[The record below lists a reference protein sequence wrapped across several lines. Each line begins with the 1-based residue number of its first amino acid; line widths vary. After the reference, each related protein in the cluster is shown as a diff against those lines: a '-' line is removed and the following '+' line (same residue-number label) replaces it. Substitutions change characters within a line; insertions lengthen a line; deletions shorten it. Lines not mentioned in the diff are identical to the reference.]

1 MRFSRTMP
9 SPLHSTESTSQQPIN
24 LSPTRAAYNSNGMH
38 ILVVEDEARLTSLIK
53 RALEGERH
61 LVDVTY
67 DGATAYSMA
76 TEARYDLIVLD
87 IMLPEMDGIE
97 VCKEIRKSGV
107 DSRILMLTAKGAT
120 EDRVAGLDA
129 GADDY
134 LIKPFSFAE
143 LLARVRALSRREVQ
157 PEPDQQLQVGDLVLD
172 LGRHEARRGER
183 NIDLTAKEFSL
194 LEYLMRNSGRVLTR
208 SQILD
213 HVWGYDFE
221 SLTNVVDIYVHYL
234 RNKIDKGFP
243 DPLIRTVRGVGYG
256 LKEA

>member
-1 MRFSRTMP
+1 
-9 SPLHSTESTSQQPIN
+9 
-24 LSPTRAAYNSNGMH
+24 MH
-38 ILVVEDEARLTSLIK
+38 VLVVEDEARLTNLIK
-53 RALEGERH
+53 RALEQERH
-61 LVDVTY
+61 IVDIAL
-67 DGATAYSMA
+67 DGATAYTMA
-76 TEARYDLIVLD
+76 TETRYDLIVLD

-97 VCKEIRKSGV
+97 VCKELRSEGV
-107 DSRILMLTAKGAT
+107 DSRILMLTARGAT
-120 EDRVAGLDA
+120 EDRVSGLDA

-134 LIKPFSFAE
+134 LVKPFSFAE

-157 PEPDQQLQVGDLVLD
+157 PEPDQELKVGDLVLD
-172 LGRHEARRGER
+172 LSRHEARRGDKT
-183 NIDLTAKEFSL
+183 IDLTAKEFSL

-243 DPLIRTVRGVGYG
+243 QPLIRTVRGVGYG
-256 LKEA
+256 LKEG